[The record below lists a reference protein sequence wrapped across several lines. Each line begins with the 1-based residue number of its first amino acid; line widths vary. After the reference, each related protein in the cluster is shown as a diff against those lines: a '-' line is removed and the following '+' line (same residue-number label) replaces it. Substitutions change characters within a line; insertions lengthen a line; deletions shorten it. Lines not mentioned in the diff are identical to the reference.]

1 MRPPRR
7 GPSWAEYLRFVR
19 AFRRE
24 RGLVL
29 VQVAP
34 ALLAAHRIVLPT
46 SPHAWALPVQIGA
59 AALLAAAGLAL
70 PWRPWPAR
78 ALAVLA
84 ALLGAA
90 PLVPLVGEHPESLL
104 LGAVALW
111 MVLHLIL
118 SEPSLVTMSSAAQ
131 PDAGRTARAGS
142 AIALALWFVEVLGR
156 VETPPLDAGVTA
168 APLAFAGLLGAR
180 WAWREPSRP
189 WLPWVLGCV
198 IVAALAGAALTVGDT
213 DLALTWMAAIPLT
226 TLVLA
231 RAGGEGGPLARVVE
245 HPARLLVAT
254 FFGLAAIGTALLAL
268 PAASETGSPIGL
280 LEAAFTSVSAVCVTG
295 LVVLDT
301 PAAFSPVGE
310 GLLLALIQVGG
321 LGIMTFYTVAFA
333 ALGRRLSLRHERAV
347 AGAMNVDDRRALVGS
362 LRRVLVV
369 TLVAEGAGAV
379 LLFGAFLRH
388 GHGVATAAWSGLF
401 TSVSA
406 FCNAGFALRTS
417 SLVEYQTEPL
427 VLHTVGALIVAGGL
441 SPAVIA
447 AAPAWVRG
455 RRVGLQERLVL
466 ITTVALLAG
475 GALTYALF
483 EWTVSLGHLSW
494 MDRVHNAIFQSIT
507 LRTAGFNSV
516 DLTATRP
523 ATQTMMIAFMLIGGS
538 PGGTAGGIKTTT
550 LAVIVLMVGAT
561 LRGRPR
567 ARAFGRELANV
578 TIFKAGAVTTAG
590 VAISL
595 VALIAVQLTQ
605 DIELEVAAFE
615 VVSALGTVGLSLG
628 GTTELDAI
636 GQIIVMICM
645 FAGRVGP
652 LTLFLFLTERQHEPS
667 LGFPVEEVDVG

>member
-1 MRPPRR
+1 MRSPRR

-29 VQVAP
+29 VALAP
-34 ALLAAHRIVLPT
+34 ALLAAHRVVLPE
-46 SPHAWALPVQIGA
+46 SPHPWALPAQLVA
-59 AALLAAAGLAL
+59 TTLLAAAGLAL
-70 PWRPWPAR
+70 PFRPWPAR

-84 ALLGAA
+84 ALLGAG
-90 PLVPLVGEHPESLL
+90 PLVPLSAEHPEGLL

-111 MVLHLIL
+111 IVLHVIL
-118 SEPSLVTMSSAAQ
+118 SEPSLLTMSAVAP
-131 PDAGRTARAGS
+131 PDAGRTARVGS
-142 AIALALWFVEVLGR
+142 AIALAVWFVEVLGR
-156 VETPPLDAGVTA
+156 VEAPPLDAAITA

-189 WLPWVLGCV
+189 WLPWVLGAV
-198 IVAALAGAALTVGDT
+198 IVIAMTGAALSTRDA
-213 DLALTWMAAIPLT
+213 DLALTWLAAIPLT

-231 RAGGEGGPLARVVE
+231 RAGGEGGPLARVLE

-268 PAASETGSPIGL
+268 PAASETGIPIGL

-301 PAAFSPVGE
+301 PAAFSPLGE
-310 GLLLALIQVGG
+310 ALLLALLQVGG

-369 TLVAEGAGAV
+369 TFVAEGAGALV
-379 LLFGAFLRH
+379 LFGAFLRH
-388 GHGVATAAWSGLF
+388 GHDAATAAWNGLF

-427 VLHTVGALIVAGGL
+427 VLYTVGALVVVGGL
-441 SPAVIA
+441 SPAVLA
-447 AAPAWVRG
+447 AAPAWLRR
-455 RRVGLQERLVL
+455 RRVPLQAQLALV
-466 ITTVALLAG
+466 TTVALLAG
-475 GALTYALF
+475 GALIYGLF
-483 EWTVSLGHLSW
+483 EWSVTLGHLGW
-494 MDRVHNAIFQSIT
+494 ADRVHNAIFQSVT

-516 DLTATRP
+516 DLAATRP
-523 ATQTMMIAFMLIGGS
+523 ATQTMMIAFMLIGGT
-538 PGGTAGGIKTTT
+538 PGGTAGGLKTTT
-550 LAVIVLMVGAT
+550 LAVIVLMVAAT

-567 ARAFGRELANV
+567 ARAFGRELAGV
-578 TIFKAGAVTTAG
+578 TVFKAGAVTTAG
-590 VAISL
+590 VAIALAAL
-595 VALIAVQLTQ
+595 VAVQLTQ
-605 DIELEVAAFE
+605 DIELGVAAFE

-628 GTTELDAI
+628 GTGQLDPV
-636 GQIIVMICM
+636 GEIIVMICM

-652 LTLFLFLTERQHEPS
+652 LTLFLFLTERQHEPA
-667 LGFPVEEVDVG
+667 LGYPVEEVDVG